1 MPSIRVS
8 GFTEPRARGP
18 LVDPNGNPIP
28 GALGAS
34 TLYNALVDSNNFGPA
49 GIVPC
54 PIEFLPFVTEILP
67 NSLVNSN
74 GNLLVDVFFGALNET
89 TLSPGEAAELAAF
102 VNAGGI
108 LYISGNSSGE
118 GLSYN
123 PLFTA
128 LGITDQFSAATVGSS
143 GQTSVP
149 LPTPVTTGPFGIIGP
164 LSDTPFS
171 PIITG
176 TGLTGVATD
185 SGQVLLAEG
194 AFSTGYLSA
203 TGDPSYFNLFTD
215 VDPDNLNYFLNL
227 FALACRAAAP
237 TRGIDISK
245 SSIISSFTD

>member
-8 GFTEPRARGP
+8 GFTDPRSRSPLVDSNGNPVPGGLGSSTLFNALVNPSNFGP
-18 LVDPNGNPIP
+18 TGIVPCPIVFLPFVTEVLPNSLVDPNGN
-28 GALGAS
+28 
-34 TLYNALVDSNNFGPA
+34 
-49 GIVPC
+49 
-54 PIEFLPFVTEILP
+54 
-67 NSLVNSN
+67 
-74 GNLLVDVFFGALNET
+74 LLVDLFFGGLNET
-89 TLSPGEAAELAAF
+89 PLSASEAAELAAF

-128 LGITDQFSAATVGSS
+128 LGTTDQYSANTVGSS

-176 TGLTGVATD
+176 TGLTGIATD
-185 SGQVLLAEG
+185 SGEVLLAEG
-194 AFSTGYLSA
+194 AFFTGYISA

-227 FALACRAAAP
+227 FALACRAA
-237 TRGIDISK
+237 TRGIDISRFC
-245 SSIISSFTD
+245 INNTFTD

>member
-8 GFTEPRARGP
+8 GFTTPRARDP
-18 LVDPNGNPIP
+18 LVDPNGNPSS
-28 GALGAS
+28 GMLGAS
-34 TLYNALVDSNNFGPA
+34 TLYNALVDPNNFGPS

-67 NSLVNSN
+67 NSLVDPN

-89 TLSPGEAAELAAF
+89 PLSAGEAAELAAF

-118 GLSYN
+118 GLNFN

-128 LGITDQFSAATVGSS
+128 LGTTDQYSANTANSS

-149 LPTPVTTGPFGIIGP
+149 LPTPVTTGPFGIVGP
-164 LSDTPFS
+164 LSDTLFE
-171 PIITG
+171 PIIPG
-176 TGLTGVATD
+176 TGLTAIATD
-185 SGQVLLAEG
+185 SGEVMLAEG
-194 AFSTGYLSA
+194 AFLTGYISA

-227 FALACRAAAP
+227 FSLACRAAAP

-245 SSIISSFTD
+245 SSII